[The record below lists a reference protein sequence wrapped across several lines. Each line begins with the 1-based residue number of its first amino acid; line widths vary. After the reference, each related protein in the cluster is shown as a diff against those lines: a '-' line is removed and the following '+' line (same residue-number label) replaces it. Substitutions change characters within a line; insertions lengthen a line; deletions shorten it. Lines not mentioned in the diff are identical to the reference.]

1 VNRIWVSLYSPQVG
15 EHSAEM
21 LSPEERRR
29 IGSELPGL
37 HQAYPKLLMSPGIAE
52 AFVTPP
58 RSPEECLFSKMSTN
72 YSADLTTRVEPCPFG
87 STPDCNQ
94 CGCVISSGLH
104 RVQKSAGSGTAK
116 SRTPGPR
123 FDGHWFTA
131 QSAALKVGR
140 SITLEPPSR
149 ASAEPG
155 LVQVGLNEGTIDVS
169 EQPSP

>member
-1 VNRIWVSLYSPQVG
+1 VKDPHLRSQIEPEAQWPFRVQVIDDG
-15 EHSAEM
+15 VGNLFRVGM
-21 LSPEERRR
+21 R
-29 IGSELPGL
+29 
-37 HQAYPKLLMSPGIAE
+37 
-52 AFVTPP
+52 FW
-58 RSPEECLFSKMSTN
+58 LFSKMSTN